1 MKESGTHLGHLHL
14 DHLTSIHSR
23 GESDL
28 EVARWRC
35 TVYGRNGAVCKI
47 QAREAWV
54 RKDLEA
60 RVVQLL
66 VEGAKDQRAGGLEG
80 RRVTERRNVG
90 GRAEGEKVQG
100 WSAWH
105 A

>member
-1 MKESGTHLGHLHL
+1 VTEFGTHLGHLHL
-14 DHLTSIHSR
+14 DQLTCIHSR
-23 GESDL
+23 GESHL
-28 EVARWRC
+28 EMARWGC
-35 TVYGRNGAVCKI
+35 TVYGRNSAVCEI

-54 RKDLEA
+54 RQDLEA

-90 GRAEGEKVQG
+90 TWAGRG
-100 WSAWH
+100 
-105 A
+105 